1 MIVNS
6 PAGSSYSKKICDIS
20 LGSRSYWGYPDVLH
34 TVVNGEY
41 KNIYLDAGPHDP
53 TQADKNSIIAVE
65 LKTGGTGETTSC
77 ETTGGIKKIYEYN
90 TYVTSVPFIFF
101 VEDSGSIIFGDD

>member
-1 MIVNS
+1 M
-6 PAGSSYSKKICDIS
+6 
-20 LGSRSYWGYPDVLH
+20 
-34 TVVNGEY
+34 
-41 KNIYLDAGPHDP
+41 
-53 TQADKNSIIAVE
+53 NSIIAVE